1 MYKIIL
7 INMPFA
13 GVDLPSIALTQ
24 LKARLDEQ
32 LKEQASVDILYLN
45 LDFAKHFGLELYL
58 FITGSV
64 DAANT
69 GLGDWFFRQAA
80 FPEIPDNKIAYF
92 KRYYRASDANRERLL
107 DKLLRHREELDRF
120 LDSLIVKYE
129 IEKADLVGF
138 TSIFFQNVACFAMA
152 RKIKEL
158 KPQVVTVMG

>member
-24 LKARLDEQ
+24 LKARLEDQ
-32 LKEQASVDILYLN
+32 LKEQISVDILYLN
-45 LDFAKHFGLELYL
+45 LDFAKHLDLELYL
-58 FITGSV
+58 FASSSMDATLTGI
-64 DAANT
+64 
-69 GLGDWFFRQAA
+69 GDWFFRQAA

-92 KRYYRASDANRERLL
+92 KRYYRAGRTNRERLL

-138 TSIFFQNVACFAMA
+138 TSMFFQNVACFAMA
-152 RKIKEL
+152 RKI
-158 KPQVVTVMG
+158 